1 MTMKEEEKTYFSI
14 GEILPNAEGSPE
26 RQELTLEA
34 LSNAYNEAE
43 GDLTGYSCGKCKNK
57 GYVSV
62 ISGGTEFFRECECLA
77 IRDEARLREES
88 GYAKILEKYR
98 PDNFLAD
105 TPLHKRMRLV
115 AEKFVNCGESTC
127 LYVGGVPGTGK
138 SHMCCAVVNMLIAKR
153 RAVKF
158 MDWKSDSTEIK
169 GSAGTP
175 QYSAMV
181 DSFKKAGV
189 LYIDDFLRGVVS
201 EGDRNLAFLLI
212 NYRYNNDLMTIIS
225 SEKPWSELR
234 IEDRAIADRIWEMA
248 RGYVMTLR
256 PGAANMRMG
265 KDERKEEE

>member
-1 MTMKEEEKTYFSI
+1 MEEKIEEKTFAI
-14 GEILPNAEGSPE
+14 RDILPDIAGREASPGCPD
-26 RQELTLEA
+26 LTLET
-34 LSNAYNEAE
+34 LSKVYNEAD
-43 GDLTGYSCGKCKNK
+43 GDLTGYDCRKCKNK

-62 ISGGTEFFRECECLA
+62 VTGGREFFQPCECLA

-105 TPLHKRMRLV
+105 TPLHKRMKLI
-115 AEKFVNCGESTC
+115 AEKFANCGESTC

-138 SHMCCAVVNMLIAKR
+138 SHMCCAVVNMLIARR

-169 GSAGTP
+169 GAAGTP
-175 QYSAMV
+175 QYSTMV
-181 DSFKKAGV
+181 DDFKKAGV

-225 SEKPWSELR
+225 SEKPWNELR

-256 PGAANMRMG
+256 PGATNMRI
-265 KDERKEEE
+265 ERGEEA